1 MSCAFV
7 RAFMHHPALT
17 LAESMEAPR
26 ECASDDRMIY
36 RSDMESPYCILH
48 NLRAWERDPG
58 GVNDTLGAIK
68 LCTFGAPGS
77 ARRVSRVCKGIT
89 YSRDVSGIVWLQGLR
104 AAGEDDQKSDGSQ
117 AEFGAVSQH
126 CSLFLG
132 SIVIRMV
139 RLRRLWG
146 PGSGRSLCASTYLIV
161 SALRS
166 PDTRLHIYLA
176 VLDPIS
182 SLHRTPWR
190 FLP

>member
-1 MSCAFV
+1 MDEGRGGEISDMSCAFV

-26 ECASDDRMIY
+26 EWASDDRMIY

-89 YSRDVSGIVWLQGLR
+89 YSRDVQGWCGCR
-104 AAGEDDQKSDGSQ
+104 DCAPRE
-117 AEFGAVSQH
+117 
-126 CSLFLG
+126 
-132 SIVIRMV
+132 RMIKKVMGV
-139 RLRRLWG
+139 R
-146 PGSGRSLCASTYLIV
+146 RSLVRYLNTALYS
-161 SALRS
+161 SA
-166 PDTRLHIYLA
+166 P
-176 VLDPIS
+176 
-182 SLHRTPWR
+182 
-190 FLP
+190 